1 MKIVV
6 CDITGRTI
14 NYNVALCEAIH
25 DELEQGDS
33 LEHWSAGLTK
43 VYPFKTQVF
52 TSFVP
57 LKYRGSAKP
66 IFRVLKALETLYAYI
81 WIVFK
86 LAFTKID
93 VFHLQW
99 FPFIT
104 LGTTGSS
111 IDIFFIKLM
120 KAVSPK
126 TKMVYTIHNLCP
138 HKMKEEERAAYNP
151 VYSKAL
157 RLFDEFIVHTER
169 TKDEVVESLWL
180 DANKIHVVYH
190 GIFNPKDFTFE
201 PINKLDG
208 KVRIIAFGF
217 HNPYKGTDIFTKAL
231 AELPT
236 TLKERISVHICGEI
250 SDSYFEECN
259 APDVGID
266 IKWTKVFL
274 PDNKLYQY
282 INDSDIIVLPYRRI
296 SQSGVLLLAL
306 NTRRIIITSDLP
318 TFKET
323 LKGFPEDAF
332 FKSEDPK
339 DMARVIADYCN
350 GNINTQSIME
360 AIENLNVLY
369 SWSESAKKTIK
380 LYKALV

>member
-1 MKIVV
+1 M
-6 CDITGRTI
+6 
-14 NYNVALCEAIH
+14 
-25 DELEQGDS
+25 
-33 LEHWSAGLTK
+33 
-43 VYPFKTQVF
+43 
-52 TSFVP
+52 
-57 LKYRGSAKP
+57 
-66 IFRVLKALETLYAYI
+66 
-81 WIVFK
+81 
-86 LAFTKID
+86 
-93 VFHLQW
+93 
-99 FPFIT
+99 
-104 LGTTGSS
+104 
-111 IDIFFIKLM
+111 
-120 KAVSPK
+120 
-126 TKMVYTIHNLCP
+126 
-138 HKMKEEERAAYNP
+138 
-151 VYSKAL
+151 
-157 RLFDEFIVHTER
+157 
-169 TKDEVVESLWL
+169 
-180 DANKIHVVYH
+180 
-190 GIFNPKDFTFE
+190 
-201 PINKLDG
+201 
-208 KVRIIAFGF
+208 
-217 HNPYKGTDIFTKAL
+217 
-231 AELPT
+231 
-236 TLKERISVHICGEI
+236 
-250 SDSYFEECN
+250 
-259 APDVGID
+259 GID